1 MKKIIAAILA
11 VMMIAAMSTT
21 AFAAEGTGS
30 LNEKNGTSKSIDVTA
45 KYTEG
50 LETVNT
56 ISVNVSWGAM
66 EFTYHVGGTKTWN
79 PETHQYDVDSKAVWQ
94 AVGNT
99 VTVENHSDVAV
110 DVKFEYAPE
119 QAYSAIKC
127 AFDVEESN
135 LAAHPKAADPNS
147 TAPAASVTAEL
158 KVTEGTL
165 DSGIISA
172 TKIGTITV
180 TIGE

>member
-11 VMMIAAMSTT
+11 IMMIAAMSTT
-21 AFAAEGTGS
+21 AFAAEGTGT
-30 LNEKNGTSKSIDVTA
+30 LNGTENSKSIDVTA

-79 PETHQYDVDSKAVWQ
+79 PETHQYDVDSNAVWQ

-158 KVTEGTL
+158 KVTEGTM
-165 DSGIISA
+165 DSEITSA